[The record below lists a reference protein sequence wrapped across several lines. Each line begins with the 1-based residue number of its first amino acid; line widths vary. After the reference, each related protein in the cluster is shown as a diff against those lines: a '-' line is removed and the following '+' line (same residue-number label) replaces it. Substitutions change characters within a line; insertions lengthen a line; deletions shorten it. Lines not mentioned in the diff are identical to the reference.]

1 MNTCGIGVPLAV
13 VGYFALALGLAAGW
27 ELGYNCALRNVK
39 EELDNAKANFR

>member
-1 MNTCGIGVPLAV
+1 MNTCGIGVPLVV

-39 EELDNAKANFR
+39 EEFEHAKTDFR